1 MANTFTWIGAPGTV
15 GSGNDGA
22 EWSPAGPPQ
31 PGDTGILSIVN
42 GNTLDL
48 FDSSNTL
55 LGSLTFFNKAGNKPL
70 GLAGMQ
76 AAATQIACFAEGTMI
91 ETAHGPRR
99 VESLAVG
106 DEVVTLLGG
115 SGRIVWVGS
124 RRVDCA
130 RHPRPETV
138 RPVRVAAGAFGQNVP
153 ARDLFVSPDHAIYVD
168 RVLVP
173 AKLLTNGTTVRQVEM
188 PRVTYHHIEL
198 ERHDVVLAEGLPAET
213 YLDAGDRTKFDCGAV
228 VSLFR
233 DFSARSAAD
242 TALAWETC
250 GAAPLV
256 TTGVALEA
264 ARRTVTRNAE
274 ECHSRPAPETARAG

>member
-1 MANTFTWIGAPGTV
+1 V
-15 GSGNDGA
+15 V
-22 EWSPAGPPQ
+22 AGPPQ

-106 DEVVTLLGG
+106 DEVVTRFGTDRVGWLATGG
-115 SGRIVWVGS
+115 LRAPSPAGDG
-124 RRVDCA
+124 
-130 RHPRPETV
+130 
-138 RPVRVAAGAFGQNVP
+138 AAGAFGQNVP

-228 VSLFR
+228 FSLFP

-256 TTGVALEA
+256 T
-264 ARRTVTRNAE
+264 RNAE